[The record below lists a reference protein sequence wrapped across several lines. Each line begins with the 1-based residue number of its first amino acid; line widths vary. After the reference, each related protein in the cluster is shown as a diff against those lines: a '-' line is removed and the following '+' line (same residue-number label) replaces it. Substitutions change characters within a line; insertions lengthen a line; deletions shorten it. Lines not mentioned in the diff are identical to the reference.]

1 MSKQNSEKILY
12 YAEQLG
18 DKFYIVPMKKNEDG
32 KFKVPIINKDEPKTN
47 FDYKNFKQK
56 IENFKDN
63 FGLGVYLG
71 EQKLTDENGQKLY
84 LYCLD
89 FDADVDEDG
98 KKIDFV
104 SFIKDLLSTISDAP
118 IEELLEGYEKTCS
131 GRAHYL
137 FMTTTP
143 YSGKKKKVNHW
154 YKIKKDGGRV
164 EGEIE
169 LRGEKQ
175 ALALHEGIICDLEK
189 VPVLA
194 RNIPIFSKEE
204 VDALLSKLGFVAGAR
219 SEQTVKNII
228 KIAKKQIVE
237 RQKSLD
243 SDRNVIDEI
252 KRKMRIED
260 IAEEFS
266 DCFSIVYDHGDRLD
280 CLCPFNPEKNP
291 SFSIYEQE
299 DGTQIAV
306 LFHDCGIDISNL
318 PYVKNSETGY
328 FVFDVIDIYML
339 LTGKTFKEA
348 IKELADRAGIQVPY
362 TIPIYRSPDSKH
374 FYLIDEKRKSI
385 YVDNIDRAKIWF
397 KDFTYKYNLQT
408 KFSEFLPTIEKV
420 ELRFTPTE
428 PFGFCKVNGESI
440 INAFYKTQ
448 YMELYNITE
457 KTLTLNDIN
466 IGCFKEMLT
475 QRYLLNLLDNE
486 ENLRA
491 LSAFLVLK
499 LAGKKAQKMLILR
512 TNQGTG
518 KSNILVPILREL
530 FSDECV
536 KVIPYDKLTKKFNPE
551 FENAYLIV
559 VEEMYLRDKGSDSEK
574 YEYLKILTTSD
585 KIQINKK
592 GINEYFYDFPADF
605 IGFSNNETPI
615 LISDLNDRR
624 IIVLESNNSV
634 DFYKIYQE
642 EFGLKYEQA
651 FEIIKNDFLDFVADI
666 LFKID
671 VEEAIKYLNE
681 LVHEQNK
688 TVKYEMKKKHD
699 KLLIL
704 IDEHEHIED
713 YLVKNPNNF
722 DEWKCIDHVK
732 SGIATTQDIAVVLR
746 LMGDDYYSK
755 NANVVGRKLTEL
767 GIKEVKSKRRYKILK
782 KDLNLSL
789 KDCENIYNRI
799 EKGIFGCKSNG
810 FYTSS
815 TNINDCVD
823 IAEGF

>member
-32 KFKVPIINKDEPKTN
+32 KFKVPIIYKDEPKTN
-47 FDYKNFKQK
+47 FNYENFILKIKNFQ
-56 IENFKDN
+56 DN

-98 KKIDFV
+98 NKIDFG
-104 SFIKDLLSTISDAP
+104 SFIKDLLSIISDAP
-118 IEELLEGYEKTCS
+118 IEELLESYEKTCS

-137 FMTTTP
+137 FMTTTS

-204 VDALLSKLGFVAGAR
+204 VDVLLSKLGFVAGAR
-219 SEQTVKNII
+219 SEQTVKSII
-228 KIAKKQIVE
+228 KTANKQFTK
-237 RQKSLD
+237 RQKLFD
-243 SDRNVIDEI
+243 SDRDVIDEI
-252 KRKMRIED
+252 KRKLRIEN
-260 IAEEFS
+260 IAQESSE
-266 DCFSIVYDHGDRLD
+266 CFSIVYDHGDRLD
-280 CLCPFNPEKNP
+280 CLCPFNPEHTP

-306 LFHDCGIDISNL
+306 LFHDCGIDTSNL
-318 PYVKNSETGY
+318 PYVRNSETGY

-420 ELRFTPTE
+420 ELSFIPTE
-428 PFGFCKVNGESI
+428 PFGKVPNKDI
-440 INAFYKTQ
+440 INAFYKTK

-466 IGCFKEMLT
+466 IGCFKNELT

-491 LSAFLVLK
+491 LSAFLILK
-499 LAGKKAQKMLILR
+499 LAGKKAQKMLIFR
-512 TNQGTG
+512 TNQGAG
-518 KSNILVPILREL
+518 KSNILVPILKEL
-530 FSDECV
+530 FSDGYV
-536 KVIPYDKLTKKFNPE
+536 KVIPYDNLTKNFNPE

-574 YEYLKILTTSD
+574 YENLKILTTSD

-592 GINEYFYDFPADF
+592 GINQYYYDFPADF
-605 IGFSNNETPI
+605 IGFSNKEVPI
-615 LISDLNDRR
+615 LISDNNERR
-624 IIVLESNNSV
+624 IIILESSNSV
-634 DFYKIYQE
+634 DFYKIYKN
-642 EFGLKYEQA
+642 EFNLTFEQV
-651 FEIIKNDFLDFVADI
+651 FEIIKNDFLDFVANF
-666 LFKID
+666 LLKID

-681 LVHEQNK
+681 LVYEQNK
-688 TVKYEMKKKHD
+688 TVKFEMKKKHD

-704 IDEHEHIED
+704 IDEHEYIED
-713 YLVKNPNNF
+713 YLVKSPNDY
-722 DEWKCIDHVK
+722 DERKCIEHVK
-732 SGIATTQDIAVVLR
+732 SGIATTQDIAIVLR
-746 LMGDDYYSK
+746 LMGDNYYST
-755 NANVVGRKLTEL
+755 NLITLGRELTKYDIED
-767 GIKEVKSKRRYKILK
+767 VKAKRRYKILK
-782 KDLNLSL
+782 KDLKLSS
-789 KDCENIYNRI
+789 KDLENIYNEI
-799 EKGIFGCKSNG
+799 ERGNFNLKSKRFN
-810 FYTSS
+810 YTSS
-815 TNINDCVD
+815 TNIDDSVD
-823 IAEGF
+823 VAEGF